1 MWKSKRLLTM
11 RRENRPK
18 LTFTVHLASL
28 SYISKTQY
36 IVNSENHE
44 IGYLI
49 IFFFCFGNY
58 NPVLILKNK
67 VALLSHSLHFYCNC
81 ILRPFLPSDR
91 SSKCKRGVVLMWRSR
106 LKLWYY
112 DFNIIEQLQSLMSG
126 TSIAKYS
133 RGCKLTHT
141 VE

>member
-1 MWKSKRLLTM
+1 M

-49 IFFFCFGNY
+49 PFFFALAIITLYKYLKTKLHCY
-58 NPVLILKNK
+58 LIHYIFI
-67 VALLSHSLHFYCNC
+67 VIVF
-81 ILRPFLPSDR
+81 
-91 SSKCKRGVVLMWRSR
+91 
-106 LKLWYY
+106 
-112 DFNIIEQLQSLMSG
+112 
-126 TSIAKYS
+126 
-133 RGCKLTHT
+133 
-141 VE
+141 

>member
-1 MWKSKRLLTM
+1 M

-49 IFFFCFGNY
+49 IFFFALAIITLYKYLKTKLPCY
-58 NPVLILKNK
+58 LIHYIFI
-67 VALLSHSLHFYCNC
+67 VIVF
-81 ILRPFLPSDR
+81 
-91 SSKCKRGVVLMWRSR
+91 
-106 LKLWYY
+106 
-112 DFNIIEQLQSLMSG
+112 
-126 TSIAKYS
+126 
-133 RGCKLTHT
+133 
-141 VE
+141 